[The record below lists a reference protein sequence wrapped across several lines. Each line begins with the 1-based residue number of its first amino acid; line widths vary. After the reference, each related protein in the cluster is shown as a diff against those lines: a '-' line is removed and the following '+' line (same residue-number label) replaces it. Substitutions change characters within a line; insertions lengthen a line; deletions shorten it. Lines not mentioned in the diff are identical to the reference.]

1 MSRFTKLI
9 AGCLGIGF
17 CSSLPVFAGN
27 LSEPLPQKVLEGID
41 GVQVI
46 VTELPGNPRPDL
58 LYFLPHQDERIARE
72 AAYQLLPETGG
83 KIVEIRQPGVIAQ
96 KSGPCR
102 NLLLN
107 GTWLDPNQMFTSGG
121 VVYSINKIL
130 TRHPESPRPPDL
142 FQFVSAAGTVSAL
155 ALNALGIGGTNT
167 VLIGTQVTPLTV
179 IALHNNTPG
188 SFTIQSYAPG
198 GSYGEDAG
206 APPFSTPS
214 MDPDDFVLVTRRED
228 FEKLRALGVNTV
240 FENIQRDNGGLSL
253 IAHQQG
259 LQYFNV
265 EVQHRYN
272 RPDTCTNAPKSYSGH
287 LEQQKALVRLIL
299 SQVAVNEATPP
310 VAVPPAEVP
319 PPSTPPSAANEAP
332 PSIPEQ
338 QPPTAESA
346 PETKSSEPIQAGPVP
361 INPPPESPSPDTT
374 NAAMP
379 SPAPVLAK
387 PAVPA
392 SGKSYRLPQ
401 TPTDPTP

>member
-1 MSRFTKLI
+1 M
-9 AGCLGIGF
+9 GIGF
-17 CSSLPVFAGN
+17 CSSLPALAGN
-27 LSEPLPQKVLEGID
+27 LSKPLPQKVLESID
-41 GVQVI
+41 GVQIV
-46 VTELPGNPRPDL
+46 VTEFPGNPRPDL
-58 LYFLPHQDERIARE
+58 VYFLPHQDERIARE

-83 KIVEIRQPGVIAQ
+83 KIVEIRQPGVITQ

-107 GTWLDPNQMFTSGG
+107 GTWLDPNQMFTSEGI
-121 VVYSINKIL
+121 VYSINKIL

-142 FQFVSAAGTVSAL
+142 FQFVGVARTVSAL

-167 VLIGTQVTPLTV
+167 VLVGTQITPLKV

-188 SFTIQSYAPG
+188 SFNIRSYAPG

-206 APPFSTPS
+206 EPPFSTPT

-253 IAHQQG
+253 VAHQQG

-299 SQVAVNEATPP
+299 NQVAVNESTLP
-310 VAVPPAEVP
+310 VAVPPTEGPA
-319 PPSTPPSAANEAP
+319 PSAIPPGANVSP
-332 PSIPEQ
+332 PVMPEQ
-338 QPPTAESA
+338 QPLIAKPA
-346 PETKSSEPIQAGPVP
+346 PESKNPEPTQAGSVP
-361 INPPPESPSPDTT
+361 INPTPESPSPGTT
-374 NAAMP
+374 NTAMP
-379 SPAPVLAK
+379 TPATDLAK
-387 PAVPA
+387 PAVPV
-392 SGKSYRLPQ
+392 SGKSYRPPQ

>member
-1 MSRFTKLI
+1 
-9 AGCLGIGF
+9 
-17 CSSLPVFAGN
+17 
-27 LSEPLPQKVLEGID
+27 
-41 GVQVI
+41 
-46 VTELPGNPRPDL
+46 
-58 LYFLPHQDERIARE
+58 
-72 AAYQLLPETGG
+72 
-83 KIVEIRQPGVIAQ
+83 
-96 KSGPCR
+96 
-102 NLLLN
+102 
-107 GTWLDPNQMFTSGG
+107 MFTSGG

-130 TRHPESPRPPDL
+130 TRHPESSRPADL

-167 VLIGTQVTPLTV
+167 VLIGTQVTPLKV

-188 SFTIQSYAPG
+188 SFTIKSYAPG
-198 GSYGEDAG
+198 GSYGGDAG

-310 VAVPPAEVP
+310 VAVPPAEVSP
-319 PPSTPPSAANEAP
+319 PAM
-332 PSIPEQ
+332 PEQ
-338 QPPTAESA
+338 QLPIAKPA
-346 PETKSSEPIQAGPVP
+346 PETKNPEPAQAGPVP
-361 INPPPESPSPDTT
+361 VNPPPENPSPDTT

-379 SPAPVLAK
+379 NPAPVLAK
-387 PAVPA
+387 PAGPV
-392 SGKSYRLPQ
+392 SGKSYRPPQ
-401 TPTDPTP
+401 APTP